1 MMNKW
6 DERNADILERNSRL
20 LLNTINYLMEK
31 NVIDAQDFL
40 RYCCDLDNEACT
52 KEISRNEREV
62 RSENNELHPGGVKS
76 TLTLAGMAKLDEK
89 KFVLDTG
96 TGHGGAAR
104 VLAEN
109 FGCKI
114 IGIDKNFI
122 RLCDAVF
129 RTKMLKLDHLLSF
142 QYENA
147 YRMSFPD
154 STFDLVF
161 RQHSVYGDE
170 GDESDYLG
178 ECHRVLKN
186 NGKIAFQG
194 TFKTISFARKKNPNM
209 SDYTFAEYKELLA
222 EKGFQII
229 EYESVKSTP
238 ELLDCFSEAA
248 GDKKKT
254 NPNTNTS
261 NLHKVLYNLVKNKRI
276 ICCKLVALKV

>member
-1 MMNKW
+1 MKKW
-6 DERNADILERNSRL
+6 DERYADILERSSRL
-20 LLNTINYLMEK
+20 LLNTINYLMER
-31 NVIDAQDFL
+31 NVIDARDFL
-40 RYCCDLDNEACT
+40 RYCCDLDNQACT
-52 KEISRNEREV
+52 KEIFRDEREV
-62 RSENNELHPGGVKS
+62 RSENNDLHPGGVKS
-76 TLTLAGMAKLDEK
+76 TLTLAGMAKLDEE
-89 KFVLDTG
+89 KFVLDAG

-114 IGIDKNFI
+114 IGIDKDPI
-122 RLCDAVF
+122 RLCDAIF

-147 YRMSFPD
+147 YRMSFPG
-154 STFDLVF
+154 STFDVVF

-170 GDESDYLG
+170 GDERDFLD

-186 NGKIAFQG
+186 NGMIAFQG

-209 SDYTFAEYKELLA
+209 SDYTFAQYKKLLA

-229 EYESVKSTP
+229 ENESEKSTR
-238 ELLDCFSEAA
+238 ELLDSFYEAA

-254 NPNTNTS
+254 NPYLNTS
-261 NLHKVLYNLVKNKRI
+261 NNYKTLYNLVKNKKI

>member
-1 MMNKW
+1 MMDKW
-6 DERNADILERNSRL
+6 DERYSDIMERNSRM
-20 LLNTINYLMEK
+20 LLNTINYLMER

-52 KEISRNEREV
+52 KEILRNEREA

-76 TLTLAGMAKLDEK
+76 TLTMARMVKLDEK

-122 RLCDAVF
+122 RLCDAIF
-129 RTKMLKLDHLLSF
+129 RTKMLKLDHLLSY

-154 STFDLVF
+154 STFDVVF
-161 RQHSVYGDE
+161 RQYSVYGDE
-170 GDESDYLG
+170 GNERDFLDE
-178 ECHRVLKN
+178 CQRVLKKD
-186 NGKIAFQG
+186 GMIVFQG
-194 TFKTISFARKKNPNM
+194 NFKTISFARKKNPNM
-209 SDYTFAEYKELLA
+209 SDYTFAQYKKLLA

-229 EYESVKSTP
+229 EYESEKSTQ
-238 ELLDCFSEAA
+238 ELLDCLSVATT
-248 GDKKKT
+248 DKKKIT
-254 NPNTNTS
+254 PNTNTL
-261 NLHKVLYNLVKNKRI
+261 NRYKTLYNLVKNKKVICYKLAALRI
-276 ICCKLVALKV
+276 